1 MATSKFQVEKFTGE
15 NDFHLWRLKMRA
27 LLVHQGLEETLGDP
41 RSEKKPS
48 KLSEEEMQ
56 EALDKAHSTLIL
68 SLGDGV
74 LREVG
79 DQTTAAGLWKKLE
92 DLYTKKSLTKRLCT
106 KKRLYTL
113 QMEEGSSLANHI
125 DHFNRIILDL
135 EDINVKLEDEDKAI
149 ILLSS
154 LPPSY
159 EHFVDT
165 LLYGRQ
171 SITMADVKD
180 SLSSKEVTRKSEVKD
195 GEGLTARG
203 RPEKKD
209 YSNKNRKR
217 SKSKSKSKNLKCFQ
231 CHKEGHFKK
240 DCPERKNKDRD
251 GPKKNGDAAVASD
264 EKDDEGYDSAG
275 VLLVTGTQTNGKWV
289 LDSGCTYHMCPDK
302 NLFSSYRVFNGGEVM
317 MGNNSLCKVVGLGT
331 IRLKMF
337 DGVIRELSEVRHVPE
352 LKRNLISLGI
362 LDQIGCIIKMESGVM
377 KIIRGSMVI
386 MKGAKN
392 NGLYVLQG
400 TAIIG
405 DVSVST
411 SMNPNK
417 TLMWHMRLGHMSERG
432 MKILERQGVLGDD
445 KIGPVEFCEVCVL
458 GKSSRTSFK
467 TAVHKTK
474 GTLDYIHSDLWG
486 PAQTTS
492 LGGAKYFLSLID
504 DYSRMVWVY
513 ILKSKTE
520 VFEKFKQWKAL
531 VETQTCR
538 KVKRLRTDNGLEF
551 CNQLFND
558 FCAQNGV
565 VRHKTV
571 RHTPQQNGLAE
582 RMNRTLMDKV
592 RCLLIHSKLPQS
604 LWAETLMTACYL
616 VNRSPS
622 SGIDFKTPVEM
633 WSGRAANYSD
643 LKIFGCPAF
652 AHIKQGKLE
661 PRALKCVFLG
671 YPEGVKGY
679 RLWCTDLKPPRC
691 IVSRDVVF
699 NEQEM
704 LKSYVQ
710 KLENSD
716 KDTGV
721 LRDQIKVELTG
732 KSGDTTSYEASEDEE
747 RDAEDSDGIS
757 EKQTTLHD
765 YQLARDRERRE
776 IRAPKKYAYAD
787 LIAYALTAAHELD
800 YDEPKTYKEAVS
812 GKNAD
817 QWLKAMKEEMD
828 SLYKNDTWTLVKKP
842 DKKKVIG
849 CKWVYKL
856 KQGITG
862 VEPVRFKARLVAK
875 GFTQKEG
882 IDFTEIFSPV
892 VRHASIRIILS
903 LVAVNNMHL
912 EQMDVKTAFLHG
924 ELQEYIVMAQPE
936 GFTDKSKADWV
947 CHLKKSLYGLKQ
959 SPRQWYLRFD
969 SFMLEQKFQRCNL
982 DCCVYFRED
991 SGMMVY
997 LVLYV
1002 DDMLIASVSM
1012 SLIEDLKQ
1020 KLKGEFD
1027 MKDLGPAKKIL
1038 GMQLHRDRKVGT
1050 LFLSQEEYIRRVIDK
1065 FGMANSKPVQTPLA
1079 PHFRLSDQL
1088 CPKTEAE
1095 ISDMINIPYASAVG
1109 CLMYAMVL
1117 TRPDLSYAVS
1127 VVSRYMA
1134 NPGKEH
1140 WRAVKWILRYLNG
1153 TATYGLMYGGPRQD
1167 DSQIVGYVDSDYA
1180 GNLDRRRSLTG
1191 YLFTLNNCTVNWKAQ
1206 LQSVVALS
1214 TTEAEY
1220 TAAAE
1225 AVKEAIWLKGM
1236 LKELGIDQRSIV
1248 INCDSQSAICLSKN
1262 QTHHERTKH
1271 IDIKLHFIRLEVLR
1285 ATVKLQ
1291 KIHTDKN
1298 VADILTKPVT
1308 TAKFKLCLELA
1319 GICQK

>member
-1 MATSKFQVEKFTGE
+1 M
-15 NDFHLWRLKMRA
+15 
-27 LLVHQGLEETLGDP
+27 
-41 RSEKKPS
+41 
-48 KLSEEEMQ
+48 
-56 EALDKAHSTLIL
+56 
-68 SLGDGV
+68 
-74 LREVG
+74 
-79 DQTTAAGLWKKLE
+79 
-92 DLYTKKSLTKRLCT
+92 
-106 KKRLYTL
+106 
-113 QMEEGSSLANHI
+113 
-125 DHFNRIILDL
+125 
-135 EDINVKLEDEDKAI
+135 
-149 ILLSS
+149 
-154 LPPSY
+154 
-159 EHFVDT
+159 
-165 LLYGRQ
+165 
-171 SITMADVKD
+171 
-180 SLSSKEVTRKSEVKD
+180 
-195 GEGLTARG
+195 
-203 RPEKKD
+203 
-209 YSNKNRKR
+209 
-217 SKSKSKSKNLKCFQ
+217 
-231 CHKEGHFKK
+231 
-240 DCPERKNKDRD
+240 
-251 GPKKNGDAAVASD
+251 
-264 EKDDEGYDSAG
+264 
-275 VLLVTGTQTNGKWV
+275 
-289 LDSGCTYHMCPDK
+289 
-302 NLFSSYRVFNGGEVM
+302 
-317 MGNNSLCKVVGLGT
+317 
-331 IRLKMF
+331 
-337 DGVIRELSEVRHVPE
+337 
-352 LKRNLISLGI
+352 
-362 LDQIGCIIKMESGVM
+362 GCIIKIESGVM
-377 KIIRGSMVI
+377 KIIRGSVVI

-392 NGLYVLQG
+392 NGLYVLQR
-400 TAIIG
+400 TTIIW
-405 DVSVST
+405 DVSVLISQ
-411 SMNPNK
+411 NLNK

-432 MKILERQGVLGDD
+432 MKILEKQGVLGDD
-445 KIGPVEFCEVCVL
+445 KMGPVEFCEVCVL

-486 PAQTTS
+486 LAQTTS

-747 RDAEDSDGIS
+747 RDAEVSDEVS
-757 EKQTTLHD
+757 ENQTTLHD
-765 YQLARDRERRE
+765 YQLARDREMRV

-828 SLYKNDTWTLVKKP
+828 SLYKNDTWTLVEKP
-842 DKKKVIG
+842 DKKKVVG

-882 IDFTEIFSPV
+882 IDFTEVFSPV

-1038 GMQLHRDRKVGT
+1038 GMQLYRDIKAGT
-1050 LFLSQEEYIRRVIDK
+1050 LFLSQEGYIRRVIDK
-1065 FGMANSKPVQTPLA
+1065 FGMASSKPVQTPLA

-1095 ISDMINIPYASAVG
+1095 ISEMMNIPYASAVG

-1140 WRAVKWILRYLNG
+1140 
-1153 TATYGLMYGGPRQD
+1153 
-1167 DSQIVGYVDSDYA
+1167 
-1180 GNLDRRRSLTG
+1180 
-1191 YLFTLNNCTVNWKAQ
+1191 
-1206 LQSVVALS
+1206 
-1214 TTEAEY
+1214 
-1220 TAAAE
+1220 
-1225 AVKEAIWLKGM
+1225 
-1236 LKELGIDQRSIV
+1236 
-1248 INCDSQSAICLSKN
+1248 
-1262 QTHHERTKH
+1262 
-1271 IDIKLHFIRLEVLR
+1271 
-1285 ATVKLQ
+1285 
-1291 KIHTDKN
+1291 
-1298 VADILTKPVT
+1298 
-1308 TAKFKLCLELA
+1308 
-1319 GICQK
+1319 

>member
-48 KLSEEEMQ
+48 KLSGEEMQ
-56 EALDKAHSTLIL
+56 DALDKAHSTLIL

-125 DHFNRIILDL
+125 DNFNRIILDL
-135 EDINVKLEDEDKAI
+135 EDINVRLEDEDKAI

-217 SKSKSKSKNLKCFQ
+217 SKSKSKNKNLKCFQ

-240 DCPERKNKDRD
+240 DCPERKNKEKD
-251 GPKKNGDAAVASD
+251 GPKKNGDAAVASE

-289 LDSGCTYHMCPDK
+289 LDSGCTYHMCPDR
-302 NLFSSYRVFNGGEVM
+302 NFFSSYRLFNGGEVM

-362 LDQIGCIIKMESGVM
+362 LDQMGCIIKMKSGVM

-400 TAIIG
+400 IAITG

-432 MKILERQGVLGDD
+432 MKILEKQGVLGDD
-445 KIGPVEFCEVCVL
+445 KVGPVEFCEN
-458 GKSSRTSFK
+458 KN
-467 TAVHKTK
+467 
-474 GTLDYIHSDLWG
+474 
-486 PAQTTS
+486 
-492 LGGAKYFLSLID
+492 
-504 DYSRMVWVY
+504 
-513 ILKSKTE
+513 E

-531 VETQTCR
+531 VETQTGR

-622 SGIDFKTPVEM
+622 SGIDFKTPVEL

-704 LKSYVQ
+704 LKNHVQ
-710 KLENSD
+710 RLENSD
-716 KDTGV
+716 KGTGV

-732 KSGDTTSYEASEDEE
+732 KSGDTTSYEASDDEE
-747 RDAEDSDGIS
+747 RDVEDSDGTS
-757 EKQTTLHD
+757 ENQTTLHD

-776 IRAPKKYAYAD
+776 IKAPKKYAYAD

-828 SLYKNDTWTLVKKP
+828 SLYKNDTWTLVEKP
-842 DKKKVIG
+842 DRKKVVG

-882 IDFTEIFSPV
+882 IDFTEVFSPV

-936 GFTDKSKADWV
+936 GFTVKSKADWV

-1038 GMQLHRDRKVGT
+1038 GIQLHRNEKTGT

-1065 FGMANSKPVQTPLA
+1065 FGMTNSKPVQTPLA

-1088 CPKTEAE
+1088 CPTTEAE
-1095 ISDMINIPYASAVG
+1095 MSEMINIPYASAVG

-1117 TRPDLSYAVS
+1117 TRPDLSYVVS

-1140 WRAVKWILRYLNG
+1140 WRAVKWILRLCWG
-1153 TATYGLMYGGPRQD
+1153 D
-1167 DSQIVGYVDSDYA
+1167 
-1180 GNLDRRRSLTG
+1180 LDRRRSLTG

-1236 LKELGIDQRSIV
+1236 LKELGIDQRSVV

-1262 QTHHERTKH
+1262 QTHHEKTKH

-1291 KIHTDKN
+1291 KVHTDKN
-1298 VADILTKPVT
+1298 VVDMLTKPVT

>member
-1 MATSKFQVEKFTGE
+1 MATSKFQVEKFTVE
-15 NDFHLWRLKMRA
+15 NDFHLWCLKMRA

-48 KLSEEEMQ
+48 KLSGEEMQ
-56 EALDKAHSTLIL
+56 DALDKAHSTLIL

-125 DHFNRIILDL
+125 DNFNRIILDL

-159 EHFVDT
+159 EHFVDR

-171 SITMADVKD
+171 SITKADVKD
-180 SLSSKEVTRKSEVKD
+180 YLSSKEVTRKSEVRD
-195 GEGLTARG
+195 GEGLTARS
-203 RPEKKD
+203 RSDKKD

-217 SKSKSKSKNLKCFQ
+217 SKSKSKNKNLKCFQ
-231 CHKEGHFKK
+231 CQKEGHFKK
-240 DCPERKNKDRD
+240 DCPERKNKEKD
-251 GPKKNGDAAVASD
+251 GPKKNGNAAVASE

-275 VLLVTGTQTNGKWV
+275 VRLVTGTQTN
-289 LDSGCTYHMCPDK
+289 
-302 NLFSSYRVFNGGEVM
+302 VM

-337 DGVIRELSEVRHVPE
+337 DGVIRELSE
-352 LKRNLISLGI
+352 
-362 LDQIGCIIKMESGVM
+362 
-377 KIIRGSMVI
+377 IIRGSMVI
-386 MKGAKN
+386 MKGDKN

-400 TAIIG
+400 IAITG
-405 DVSVST
+405 DVSVPT
-411 SMNPNK
+411 SKNPNK
-417 TLMWHMRLGHMSERG
+417 TLIWHMRLGHMSERG
-432 MKILERQGVLGDD
+432 MKILEKQGVLGDD
-445 KIGPVEFCEVCVL
+445 KVGSVEFCEVCVL

-486 PAQTTS
+486 PAQTIS

-513 ILKSKTE
+513 LLKSKNK

-531 VETQTCR
+531 VETQTGR
-538 KVKRLRTDNGLEF
+538 KVKRLRIDNGLEF
-551 CNQLFND
+551 CNQQFND

-592 RCLLIHSKLPQS
+592 RCLLIHSKLSQS
-604 LWAETLMTACYL
+604 LWAETLMIACYL

-622 SGIDFKTPVEM
+622 NGIDFKTPVEM

-643 LKIFGCPAF
+643 LKIFVCPAF

-661 PRALKCVFLG
+661 PRTLKCVFLE

-691 IVSRDVVF
+691 I
-699 NEQEM
+699 
-704 LKSYVQ
+704 
-710 KLENSD
+710 
-716 KDTGV
+716 
-721 LRDQIKVELTG
+721 IKVELTR
-732 KSGDTTSYEASEDEE
+732 KTGDATSYETSEDEE
-747 RDAEDSDGIS
+747 RDAEDFDEVS

-800 YDEPKTYKEAVS
+800 YDEPKTYKEAIS

-817 QWLKAMKEEMD
+817 QWLKAMKKEMD
-828 SLYKNDTWTLVKKP
+828 SLYKNNTWTLVEKP
-842 DKKKVIG
+842 DKKKVVG

-856 KQGITG
+856 KQGITR

-882 IDFTEIFSPV
+882 IDFTEVFSPV

-912 EQMDVKTAFLHG
+912 EQMDVKIAFLHG

-936 GFTDKSKADWV
+936 GFTVKSKADWV

-969 SFMLEQKFQRCNL
+969 SFMLEQKYQRCNL

-991 SGMMVY
+991 SGIMIY

-1012 SLIEDLKQ
+1012 SLIKDLKQ

-1038 GMQLHRDRKVGT
+1038 GMQLHRDRKTGT
-1050 LFLSQEEYIRRVIDK
+1050 LFLSQEDYIRRVIDK
-1065 FGMANSKPVQTPLA
+1065 FGMANSKLVQTPLA

-1088 CPKTEAE
+1088 SPTTEAE
-1095 ISDMINIPYASAVG
+1095 KSEMVNVPYASAVG

-1117 TRPDLSYAVS
+1117 TRLDLSYAVS

-1134 NPGKEH
+1134 NPRKEH
-1140 WRAVKWILRYLNG
+1140 WRAVKWILRYLNR
-1153 TATYGLMYGGPRQD
+1153 TTTYGLMYGGSRQD

-1180 GNLDRRRSLTG
+1180 GDLDIRRSLTG
-1191 YLFTLNNCTVNWKAQ
+1191 YLFTLNNSTVNWKAQ

-1236 LKELGIDQRSIV
+1236 LKELGIDQRSIM
-1248 INCDSQSAICLSKN
+1248 IKCDSQSAICLSKN
-1262 QTHHERTKH
+1262 QTHYERTKH
-1271 IDIKLHFIRLEVLR
+1271 IDIKLHFIRLEVLK

-1298 VADILTKPVT
+1298 VADMLTKPVT

-1319 GICQK
+1319 GICQKGVTDS